1 VPPKIPLSL
10 QPLLS
15 VAAPAPAPPAGGGG
29 PSSGSITSYSIQHQ
43 LYKNWCWAAVTASVA
58 NCFNPPGALLQCSIA
73 AAQLGL
79 NCCGADG
86 PEPCNK
92 TWNLDQPLQQVGNY
106 DHRDDSTVPFHDLQA
121 EVSGQRP
128 VGCRIDWGNQTAHF
142 VAVIGWSTANGT
154 DWVDVG
160 DPAAGFVQLSYSD
173 LVSAYQS
180 QGTWANT
187 YITRSSAGAP
197 AGGAAASSATYPVAP

>member
-1 VPPKIPLSL
+1 MPQKIPQSL

-15 VAAPAPAPPAGGGG
+15 VSVPALAPPVAGAG
-29 PSSGSITSYSIQHQ
+29 PSSGSIAGYSIQHQ
-43 LYKNWCWAAVTASVA
+43 SYSNWCWAAVTASVA
-58 NCFNPPGALLQCSIA
+58 NCFNPPGTLSQCSVA
-73 AAQLGL
+73 ANQLGL
-79 NCCGADG
+79 NCCGGDG
-86 PEPCNK
+86 PGPCNR

-106 DHRDDSTVPFHDLQA
+106 DHRDDSTVLFSDLQT

-128 VGCRIDWGNQTAHF
+128 VGCRIVWSDQSAHF
-142 VAVIGWSTANGT
+142 VTVIGWSTANGS

-173 LVSAYQS
+173 LVSAYDS
-180 QGTWANT
+180 QGTWTNT

-197 AGGAAASSATYPVAP
+197 AGGAAASSASYPVAP